1 MKVYGI
7 AVICYCAAGQMVYS
21 VRKRCGIQLAKE
33 SPVEADIVSTVPD
46 SATPAAIEYARMVSL
61 GLCAVPLT
69 DYRIIFLPFFFYIAG
84 TTIFLF
90 FFLSCRKFRSP
101 YPGKAQ
107 RPQEQLYPSLSVRVV
122 FSRVHTTVWVPV
134 FGLGFLTCTQMLM
147 RVTAHRGLC
156 MHRKRV

>member
-69 DYRIIFLPFFFYIAG
+69 DYRIIIIFYCRNNSFFC
-84 TTIFLF
+84 

>member
-69 DYRIIFLPFFFYIAG
+69 DYRIIFFLQEQQFFFFILQEIQVA
-84 TTIFLF
+84 L
-90 FFLSCRKFRSP
+90 
-101 YPGKAQ
+101 PG
-107 RPQEQLYPSLSVRVV
+107 
-122 FSRVHTTVWVPV
+122 
-134 FGLGFLTCTQMLM
+134 
-147 RVTAHRGLC
+147 
-156 MHRKRV
+156 